1 MLQKEEIKNVVIN
14 ENIPPQKE
22 EIKEEPQKEEPLEEI
37 KPFTP
42 SSKGSTIEK
51 IASDWSEIVNRSIK
65 EGLITVYFA
74 INNTIAF
81 PDGQFLI
88 IKARDEEGREKIINN
103 KDRIKEYILKLY
115 NTNVEIKTQTSEVKM
130 QNADK
135 NDVFDKFDELS
146 KKFPQNFNQGD
157 I

>member
-1 MLQKEEIKNVVIN
+1 MEENKKPLTSEEEAVEEKPKTPLVSSGSVV
-14 ENIPPQKE
+14 
-22 EIKEEPQKEEPLEEI
+22 
-37 KPFTP
+37 
-42 SSKGSTIEK
+42 EK
-51 IASDWSEIVNRSIK
+51 IASEWSEIVNRSIK

-81 PDGQFLI
+81 PDGQFLV

-115 NTNVEIKTQTSEVKM
+115 NANVEIKAETSEVKM
-130 QNADK
+130 TNAQA

-146 KKFPQNFNQGD
+146 KKFPQNFSQGD